1 MGKKTRPFF
10 NILLFLLEQAIELGE
25 EGKKT
30 WEKRS
35 IFTSP
40 ALHRVCSRAT
50 SREGKKGEGIIP
62 SSVWWDEG
70 CGVAL

>member
-1 MGKKTRPFF
+1 MGKKTLPFF

-35 IFTSP
+35 IFTTP

-62 SSVWWDEG
+62 SL
-70 CGVAL
+70 CGGMRGVG